1 MVRIVRDARLVA
13 VPVDV
18 DLADMRPSLE
28 WLDRAIT
35 PRSKVLVAAHLFGAR
50 VDFDPLFRRA
60 RERGLITV
68 EDCAQAFN
76 GRDYPGSE
84 AADLNLFSFGPI
96 KTATAL
102 GGALIRVRDPELRER
117 MRAREASYPV
127 QPQSKQLKRVAQFI
141 ALKLL
146 TARPALSVI
155 YRYYRAKGQDYE
167 DALAERARDVAPL
180 KTARN
185 LRWRPSAGMLALL
198 NRRLATFDG
207 ASIRARTR
215 SGERLRDLLNGS
227 VELPAQASRHHDYW
241 VFPLLV
247 GEPKRFISGLR
258 AEGFD
263 AADLPRSQHIA
274 APTDR
279 PELEP
284 VNAARVIRDIVV
296 VPCYQA
302 MPEREIERQAGIIR
316 RLAAEAKGQTSMTDI
331 ALDAPSR
338 LSHKAG

>member
-1 MVRIVRDARLVA
+1 
-13 VPVDV
+13 
-18 DLADMRPSLE
+18 
-28 WLDRAIT
+28 
-35 PRSKVLVAAHLFGAR
+35 
-50 VDFDPLFRRA
+50 
-60 RERGLITV
+60 
-68 EDCAQAFN
+68 
-76 GRDYPGSE
+76 
-84 AADLNLFSFGPI
+84 
-96 KTATAL
+96 
-102 GGALIRVRDPELRER
+102 

-185 LRWRPSAGMLALL
+185 LRWRPSAGMLTLL

-207 ASIRARTR
+207 ESIRARTR

-302 MPEREIERQAGIIR
+302 MPEWEIERQAGIIR
-316 RLAAEAKGQTSMTDI
+316 RLATEGKGQTSMTDI